1 MRTFLYLALLIA
13 SDIAL
18 SYPQTIMHGYK
29 TCVSCHIT
37 TDGGDTLTDYGRG
50 MSEEFMSTFAR
61 EGEARELLG
70 FGSLDSIDLGFDYRS
85 IRIAPDGQ
93 KAQQF
98 HMYSV
103 GQLAIR
109 YHGITGF
116 GSYGY
121 YGRERRPE
129 TRSYGVAYH
138 GSSNHNLDAKF
149 GYFLPALGIAT
160 NNHDLLIK
168 KANGLGREQER
179 FVRQIQYRGP
189 WVEVKAAMATRELNI
204 EGKNDDNTLKE
215 TGREAPEYYFQARF
229 NGIIQG
235 LDFGIHRRDKAG
247 STDLQGWSLRAGK
260 GRLYAL
266 IERDQQPIAKIGTDY
281 ARVGLFPF
289 KGLDLYFEYQ
299 ALNARGVRT
308 EFRTWGYSW
317 MIRPRLEY
325 EGWVTESSQQQG
337 KTLFSSMKLWL

>member
-1 MRTFLYLALLIA
+1 MRVFLFLALLIVSNSA
-13 SDIAL
+13 SA
-18 SYPQTIMHGYK
+18 YPQTILHGYK

-50 MSEEFMSTFAR
+50 MTEEFMATFAS

-70 FGSLDSIDLGFDYRS
+70 FGSLDSINLGFDYRS
-85 IRIAPDGQ
+85 IRIAPDGETP
-93 KAQQF
+93 QQF

-103 GQLAIR
+103 GQLAVG
-109 YHGITGF
+109 YHGITAF

-121 YGRERRPE
+121 YGREQRPE
-129 TRSYGVAYH
+129 TRSYGVAFH
-138 GSSNHNLDAKF
+138 GSSTHNLDAKL
-149 GYFLPALGIAT
+149 GYFLPVVGVGT

-189 WVEVKAAMATRELNI
+189 LAEVKVAMATKELNI
-204 EGKNDDNTLKE
+204 EGRNDDNTLKE
-215 TGREAPEYYFQARF
+215 TGKEAPEYYFQARF

-235 LDFGIHRRDKAG
+235 FDFGIHRRDQAG
-247 STDLQGWSLRAGK
+247 STNLQGWSLRTGT

-266 IERDQQPIAKIGTDY
+266 IERDRQPKAKISTDY
-281 ARVGLFPF
+281 ARLGIFPF
-289 KGLDLYFEYQ
+289 RGLDVYFEYQ
-299 ALNARGVRT
+299 SLNAPGLRS

-325 EGWVTESSQQQG
+325 EGWVTQSGQG